1 MKRGGW
7 EESDGNGVIKFGK
20 FLTHAFT
27 LYGWFALLQI
37 KFPMITLEF
46 YFHPLEK
53 LTIQILKYNITQV
66 KMKLIFLKNKC
77 IQILSIKKR
86 GEYAK
91 AWNFFF
97 KKL

>member
-1 MKRGGW
+1 
-7 EESDGNGVIKFGK
+7 
-20 FLTHAFT
+20 
-27 LYGWFALLQI
+27 
-37 KFPMITLEF
+37 MITLEF

-91 AWNFFF
+91 A
-97 KKL
+97 